1 MVTGIAHANSIDI
14 AYETFGQPADP
25 ALLLVMGLGA
35 QMIAWD
41 DASCERIAARGFHVI
56 RFDNRDV
63 GLSSKIEGGPTPDV
77 AKAMSG
83 DHSTASYT
91 LVDMA
96 ADAAGLLTALAIDRA
111 HVVGA
116 SMGGMI
122 VQQMAISNPDRLL
135 SLCSVMSTTGNPEVG
150 QGTPEAMALI
160 VGPRPTTRDEVIEA
174 GVASARFLY
183 GSGFPFDEAK
193 ARTRAERAY
202 DRCFYPLGFARQI
215 VGIRASGDR
224 TEALRSVRVPTL
236 VIHGEDDPLVTRS
249 GGEAT
254 AAAIPGAT
262 LVTIPGMGHS
272 VPEGAWPV
280 IVDAIVA
287 NATRASVPA

>member
-1 MVTGIAHANSIDI
+1 MATGSAHANGIDI
-14 AYETFGQPADP
+14 AYETFGSPADP

-41 DASCERIAARGFHVI
+41 EGFCSLLTSKGFHVI

-63 GLSSKIEGGPTPDV
+63 GLSSKTEGGPMPDV
-77 AKAMSG
+77 AKAMAG
-83 DHSTASYT
+83 DDSTASYKLT
-91 LVDMA
+91 DMA
-96 ADAAGLLTALAIDRA
+96 GDAAGLLTELGIDRA

-122 VQQMAISNPDRLL
+122 AQQMAISFPERVL
-135 SLCSVMSTTGNPEVG
+135 SLCSIMSTTGNPEVG

-160 VGPRPTTRDEVIEA
+160 VGPRPTTREEVIDA
-174 GVASARFLY
+174 GVKSARFLY

-193 ARTRAERAY
+193 ARARAERAY
-202 DRCFYPLGFARQI
+202 DRSFYPLGFARQI
-215 VGIRASGDR
+215 VAVRASGDR
-224 TEALRSVRVPTL
+224 TEALAGVRVPTV
-236 VIHGEDDPLVTRS
+236 VIHGEDDPLVTPS

-254 AAAIPGAT
+254 AAAVPGAT
-262 LVTIPGMGHS
+262 LVTVPGMGHS

-280 IVDAIVA
+280 IADAIVA
-287 NATRASVPA
+287 NAARATVPA